1 MRWSPSGSTL
11 ALASHDSSVTTVRG
25 LDGTAAG
32 CLRAACSVQ
41 LANMPFVSLA
51 FVSDTT
57 LVAGG
62 FDCSPVLFQTDATG
76 EFAPVRILTADAAAA
91 QAKRAGSFN
100 AAFDH
105 FRSHAEKGEAR
116 DAAEAGAP
124 IGPHKNVISCVRAIN
139 ATMFSTTA
147 LDGQVVVWTI

>member
-1 MRWSPSGSTL
+1 
-11 ALASHDSSVTTVRG
+11 VTTVRG

-76 EFAPVRILTADAAAA
+76 EFAPVRILTADGPVA

-116 DAAEAGAP
+116 DTAEAGAP

-139 ATMFSTTA
+139 ATMFTTTA